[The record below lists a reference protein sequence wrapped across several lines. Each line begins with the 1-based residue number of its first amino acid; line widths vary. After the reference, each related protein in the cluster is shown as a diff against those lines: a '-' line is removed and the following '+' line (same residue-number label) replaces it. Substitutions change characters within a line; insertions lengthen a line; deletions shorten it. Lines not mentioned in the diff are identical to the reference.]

1 MSALAAIL
9 AERGFNVTGSDPRD
23 GAVMDQLR
31 RRGVRVFRQQNAN
44 TVAAICSGTS
54 MAPLVV
60 TSTAVPQSNP
70 ELQQAVRM
78 GLQVVHRSDLLAA
91 LINAQPSI
99 AVAGSHGKTTTSSL
113 VATLLEATHQDP
125 TAVIG
130 GIVPAFGSNGRVGK
144 GRLLVA
150 EADESDGSLV
160 KFHPQLAILTNLEL
174 DHTDH
179 YPNLEALVATMQRFA
194 AGAGQLLANRDCPV
208 LLDQFKA
215 DHWWSITSP
224 EAVAF
229 AAIPRREQGDGT
241 LADWYENGQLIGQ
254 IELPLPGRHNLSNAA
269 AAIAACRLESVGFAD
284 LSQAIASLQTP
295 CRRFDYRGNWH
306 GRQVVDDYA
315 HHPSEVAATLAMARL
330 MVTSGRSPLPLAP
343 LRLLAV
349 FQPHRYSRTAEFLAA
364 FAAALS
370 AADAVLLAPLYAAG
384 EAPIAG
390 IDSQALAA
398 AIRDLDGQLTVEVC
412 DSLDALAEQLARSS
426 KPGDL
431 VLAMGAGDV
440 NYLWPRLQALPTA
453 NSSGENNSPISD
465 NSPISNNSFTE
476 NHSFIEN
483 NSPEN
488 HKSPIENNNL
498 IEKNNPSEH
507 NCHAKYQSDDH
518 RKNNINDGNTTD
530 ELSPAN
536 KLDSAHGN
544 SPAHGSSQGNENSCG
559 EAAAA

>member
-31 RRGVRVFRQQNAN
+31 RRGVRVFRQQDAN

-60 TSTAVPQSNP
+60 TSTAVPKSNP

-91 LINAQPSI
+91 LINAQTSI

-194 AGAGQLLANRDCPV
+194 TGAGQLLANRDCPV
-208 LLDQFKA
+208 LRDQFKA

-284 LSQAIASLQTP
+284 LSQAVASLQTP

-330 MVTSGRSPLPLAP
+330 MVTSGRSPLPLVP

-364 FAAALS
+364 FATALS

-398 AIRDLDGQLTVEVC
+398 AIRVLDGQLTVEVC
-412 DSLDALAEQLARSS
+412 DSLDALAEQLALSS

-431 VLAMGAGDV
+431 VVAMGAGDV

-453 NSSGENNSPISD
+453 NSSGENNIPIS
-465 NSPISNNSFTE
+465 NSLPVSNNSFISNNSLEECKSLGE
-476 NHSFIEN
+476 NKRHMKHQSGD
-483 NSPEN
+483 
-488 HKSPIENNNL
+488 H
-498 IEKNNPSEH
+498 KNNAV
-507 NCHAKYQSDDH
+507 NG
-518 RKNNINDGNTTD
+518 NNVVNDNSAAD
-530 ELSPAN
+530 ELSP
-536 KLDSAHGN
+536 AHGN
-544 SPAHGSSQGNENSCG
+544 SPADGSSHRGEDSHRGENSQGNENSCG

>member
-113 VATLLEATHQDP
+113 VATLLQATHQDP

-194 AGAGQLLANRDCPV
+194 AGAGQLLANRDSPV
-208 LLDQFKA
+208 LRDQFKA

-536 KLDSAHGN
+536 KLNSAHGN

>member
-44 TVAAICSGTS
+44 TVDAICSGTS

-113 VATLLEATHQDP
+113 VATLLQATHQDP

-507 NCHAKYQSDDH
+507 NCHAEYQSDDH
-518 RKNNINDGNTTD
+518 RKNNINNGNTTD

-536 KLDSAHGN
+536 KLNSAHGN